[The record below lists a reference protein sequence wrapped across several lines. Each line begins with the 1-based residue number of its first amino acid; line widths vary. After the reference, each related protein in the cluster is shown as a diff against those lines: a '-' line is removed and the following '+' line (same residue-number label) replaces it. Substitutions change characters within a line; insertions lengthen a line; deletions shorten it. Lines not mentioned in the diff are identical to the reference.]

1 MHAKTKRWN
10 SIRWRIVLI
19 YFLLVFIAMTI
30 IGLIIMNQLE
40 NYQMNSVRK
49 NLTKIV
55 DESMKGQ
62 FQKYTDL
69 QENQGEI
76 QSSIDQNWSLKSFQ
90 EEIFIVDGNFNI
102 VASNNQSA
110 IGKKADTVLL
120 STSII
125 VTGLQGN
132 IAEKD
137 SSIPGTGTI
146 GSSIPVKNL
155 VFPIESD
162 ENGTVTGV
170 IYLRSDVSGIYEMLS
185 ESKSIFGHA
194 MLWALLITV
203 LLGFLIARSITV
215 PINDVTEKAER
226 MSQGDFGQEV
236 SVKSDDE
243 IGRLAEMF
251 NLLRQKL
258 DLTLSEINSEKSKL
272 ETILKY
278 MADGLI
284 VVTSEGQIIHANPAA
299 RTMLSMSE
307 EDITTR
313 HYDELIRNYSEELC
327 LDQILEKTSNGGNH
341 ENFRYG
347 DRTFAV
353 RYDRFKDEN
362 DQDIGVIMILQ
373 DITERQK
380 LENMQMDFVA
390 NVSHEL
396 KTPITT
402 IKSYTETL
410 LDGGLEDRDIAMSFL
425 TIVETEADRMNRL
438 VKDLLQLSRL
448 DYKQEK
454 LFQKES
460 SIISLLKSV
469 VTKMELTAKN
479 KNQHL
484 NLIFNP
490 NQQIMVVIDKDRIEQ
505 VLLNILSNAIK
516 YTQEGGRVDIDAVTE
531 NKEVRIVVSDNGI
544 GIAQSEIP
552 RVFERFYRVDKARS
566 RAMGGT
572 GLGLAISKQIVEA
585 HRGTLV
591 LESQEGKGTRAIIT
605 LPLAPRRGI
614 SNIE

>member
-1 MHAKTKRWN
+1 MLAKKKKWN

-30 IGLIIMNQLE
+30 IGVVIMNQLE
-40 NYQMNSVRK
+40 DYQMQSVEK

-55 DESMKGQ
+55 KESMIYQ
-62 FQKYTDL
+62 FQGYDDLRVNQAAIQTD
-69 QENQGEI
+69 
-76 QSSIDQNWSLKSFQ
+76 IDTNWSSKSFQ
-90 EEIFIVDGNFNI
+90 EEIFIVDPDFII
-102 VASNNQSA
+102 VASNNKSA
-110 IGKKADTVLL
+110 VGKRAGNLL

-125 VTGLQGN
+125 VTGLQGKV
-132 IAEKD
+132 AKD
-137 SSIPGTGTI
+137 EGQVVTSNANN
-146 GSSIPVKNL
+146 SIPVKNL
-155 VFPIESD
+155 VFPIRSS
-162 ENGTVTGV
+162 NTGKITGV
-170 IYLRSDVSGIYEMLS
+170 IYLRADVSGVYQMLS
-185 ESKSIFGHA
+185 ESKSIFARA
-194 MLWALLITV
+194 MLLALCITV

-226 MSQGDFGQEV
+226 MSKGDFSQEV

-258 DLTLSEINSEKSKL
+258 DITLSEINNEKSKL

-284 VVTSEGQIIHANPAA
+284 AVDSEGQIIHANPAG
-299 RTMLSMSE
+299 RTMLAISE
-307 EDITTR
+307 TDIQTKR
-313 HYDELIRNYSEELC
+313 WDEIICGYSHALC
-327 LDQILEKTSNGGNH
+327 YGQLLEKSREGGNH
-341 ENFRYG
+341 MNFQFGGQTY
-347 DRTFAV
+347 AV
-353 RYDRFKDEN
+353 RYDRLQDESE
-362 DQDIGVIMILQ
+362 QESGMIMLFQ
-373 DITERQK
+373 DITEKQK
-380 LENMQMDFVA
+380 LENMQSDFVA

-410 LDGGLEDRDIAMSFL
+410 LNGGVEDKETAMSFL
-425 TIVETEADRMNRL
+425 AIVETEADRMNRL

-460 SIISLLKSV
+460 NLVSLLKSA
-469 VTKMELTAKN
+469 VTRIELTAIQKR
-479 KNQHL
+479 QHL
-484 NLIFNP
+484 NCIFD
-490 NQQIMVVIDKDRIEQ
+490 QDQMIMAVVDKDRIEQ

-516 YTQEGGRVDIDAVTE
+516 YTPEEGRIDIDILAVE
-531 NKEVRIVVSDNGI
+531 RQARIIVTDNGI
-544 GIAQSEIP
+544 GMAEHEIP

-566 RAMGGT
+566 RTMGGT

-585 HRGTLV
+585 HRGSIF
-591 LESQEGKGTRAIIT
+591 LESQEGRGTKAIIT
-605 LPLAPRRGI
+605 LPLAPRRGR

>member
-1 MHAKTKRWN
+1 MLAKKKKWN

-30 IGLIIMNQLE
+30 IGVVIMNQLE
-40 NYQMNSVRK
+40 DYQMQSVEK

-55 DESMKGQ
+55 KESMIYQ
-62 FQKYTDL
+62 FQGYDDLRVNQAAIQTD
-69 QENQGEI
+69 
-76 QSSIDQNWSLKSFQ
+76 IDTNWSSKSFQ
-90 EEIFIVDGNFNI
+90 EEIFIVDPDFII
-102 VASNNQSA
+102 VASNNKSA
-110 IGKKADTVLL
+110 VGKRAGNLL

-125 VTGLQGN
+125 VTGLQGK
-132 IAEKD
+132 IAKD
-137 SSIPGTGTI
+137 EGQVVTSNANN
-146 GSSIPVKNL
+146 SIPVKNL
-155 VFPIESD
+155 VFPIRSS
-162 ENGTVTGV
+162 NTGKITGV
-170 IYLRSDVSGIYEMLS
+170 IYLRADVSGVYQMLS
-185 ESKSIFGHA
+185 ESKSIFARA
-194 MLWALLITV
+194 MLLALCITV

-226 MSQGDFGQEV
+226 MSRGDFSQEV

-258 DLTLSEINSEKSKL
+258 DITLSEINNEKSKL

-284 VVTSEGQIIHANPAA
+284 AVDSEGQIIHANPAG
-299 RTMLSMSE
+299 RTMLAISE
-307 EDITTR
+307 TDIQTKR
-313 HYDELIRNYSEELC
+313 WDEIICGYSHALCYDQL
-327 LDQILEKTSNGGNH
+327 LEKSREGGNH
-341 ENFRYG
+341 MNFQFGGQTY
-347 DRTFAV
+347 AV
-353 RYDRFKDEN
+353 RYDRLQDESE
-362 DQDIGVIMILQ
+362 QESGMIMLFQ
-373 DITERQK
+373 DITEKQK
-380 LENMQMDFVA
+380 LENMQSDFVA

-410 LDGGLEDRDIAMSFL
+410 LNGGVEDKETAMSFL
-425 TIVETEADRMNRL
+425 AIVETEADRMNRL

-460 SIISLLKSV
+460 NLVSLLKSA
-469 VTKMELTAKN
+469 VTRIELTAIQKR
-479 KNQHL
+479 QHL
-484 NLIFNP
+484 NCIFD
-490 NQQIMVVIDKDRIEQ
+490 QDQMIMAVVDKDRIEQ

-516 YTQEGGRVDIDAVTE
+516 YTPEEGRIDIDILAVE
-531 NKEVRIVVSDNGI
+531 RQARIIVTDNGI
-544 GIAQSEIP
+544 GMAEHEIP

-566 RAMGGT
+566 RTMGGT

-585 HRGTLV
+585 HRGSIF
-591 LESQEGKGTRAIIT
+591 LESQEGRGTKAIIT
-605 LPLAPRRGI
+605 LPLAPRRGR